1 MIQMHLI
8 FSMIKKK
15 PEYISDIKI
24 RGISI
29 SSKNSFNFKGSNEYL
44 TKNKRED
51 YFQIIYTSGTTGNPK
66 GIKITTNNIFALSI
80 NNGFYDV
87 KEGDIFTQASSLAF
101 DACFFEIWLPLLN
114 NGSIAFIPD
123 PVFDVL
129 SWKEVL
135 NKYNITASWFTSS
148 LFNVFIDLDPYLFSK
163 ISNVFVGG
171 EALSRGHVLKAL
183 SVNPNTNFF

>member
-1 MIQMHLI
+1 ML
-8 FSMIKKK
+8 
-15 PEYISDIKI
+15 
-24 RGISI
+24 
-29 SSKNSFNFKGSNEYL
+29 
-44 TKNKRED
+44 
-51 YFQIIYTSGTTGNPK
+51 
-66 GIKITTNNIFALSI
+66 
-80 NNGFYDV
+80 
-87 KEGDIFTQASSLAF
+87 
-101 DACFFEIWLPLLN
+101 FEIWLPLLN

-171 EALSRGHVLKAL
+171 EALSRGHVLKAFQL
-183 SVNPNTNFF
+183 TLILIF

>member
-1 MIQMHLI
+1 MK
-8 FSMIKKK
+8 FG
-15 PEYISDIKI
+15 Y
-24 RGISI
+24 
-29 SSKNSFNFKGSNEYL
+29 
-44 TKNKRED
+44 
-51 YFQIIYTSGTTGNPK
+51 
-66 GIKITTNNIFALSI
+66 
-80 NNGFYDV
+80 
-87 KEGDIFTQASSLAF
+87 
-101 DACFFEIWLPLLN
+101 LLN

-183 SVNPNTNFF
+183 SVNPNTNFLMAMDRQKIQHLLRHIRYQQIIVKDQQFQLEAY